1 MLGDG
6 REYLLGH
13 CLSSNRAHDWGRL
26 KERVGVR
33 VRVKMRGKL
42 GKRIEE

>member
-13 CLSSNRAHDWGRL
+13 CLSSNRAHDWGWL
-26 KERVGVR
+26 KERVR
-33 VRVKMRGKL
+33 MREKFGKI
-42 GKRIEE
+42 KEE

>member
-13 CLSSNRAHDWGRL
+13 CLSSNRAHDWGWL
-26 KERVGVR
+26 KEMVRMQVR
-33 VRVKMRGKL
+33 VRMRGKF
-42 GKRIEE
+42 GKIKEE